1 MKDITK
7 ENPEILNKYITYL
20 HAVKNY
26 SSQTI
31 KNYNYNILQFLKFLL
46 EYWNMT
52 NSIRGITIS
61 ILSNVKESDI
71 MAYLVYLNYFKDS
84 SPKTR
89 KSKIDS
95 LRSFFKYIC
104 NTFVENKIE
113 NPTSYLPSIQ
123 QNLTAAKYLNLENAK
138 KIKNIFNKYNSHFPT
153 RDNLIITLFLN
164 TGMRLSELRNI
175 NVDDVNFENKTIRI
189 TGKGYKERIL
199 FLNTDFLNNIKKY
212 KK

>member
-104 NTFVENKIE
+104 NTL
-113 NPTSYLPSIQ
+113 Y
-123 QNLTAAKYLNLENAK
+123 
-138 KIKNIFNKYNSHFPT
+138 IFAY
-153 RDNLIITLFLN
+153 
-164 TGMRLSELRNI
+164 
-175 NVDDVNFENKTIRI
+175 
-189 TGKGYKERIL
+189 IL
-199 FLNTDFLNNIKKY
+199 FLFILGNSRVGEIAQKNYI
-212 KK
+212 